1 MTATPADQP
10 HPAAPAVA
18 PQDRFGNLIERQ
30 DDADFPYDN
39 GHPVTLTVAQWIVL
53 WVAAAIGFLALVTI
67 PQPNNFAALI
77 PRIVFVAIPLAAL
90 FVVARQYWTAIFRPV
105 KGADVLLMVAF
116 AVLNLII
123 TTLLGLLVTVIF
135 GTNTNAAIGDV
146 GKGGALDTIAFYV
159 GTGIQLVGEEVF
171 TFLPFLALL
180 YFFFAKG
187 KLSRKTAIILAWLL
201 TAVWFGAAHLPTYG
215 WNFAQAFI
223 VIGGARLVLSLAFI
237 RTKNLWVS
245 VGAHIL
251 NDWTLFTIALIGN
264 LVAR

>member
-1 MTATPADQP
+1 MTATPAAQP
-10 HPAAPAVA
+10 YADAPAVA
-18 PQDRFGNLIERQ
+18 PQDRFGKLIERQ
-30 DDADFPYDN
+30 DDADFPYYN
-39 GHPVTLTVAQWIVL
+39 GRPVTLTVAQWVAI
-53 WVAAAIGFLALVTI
+53 WVACAVGFLALVLI
-67 PQPNNFAALI
+67 PQPNNFVALI
-77 PRIVFVAIPLAAL
+77 PRILFVAIPLATL

-116 AVLNLII
+116 AVLNLAV
-123 TTLLGLLVTVIF
+123 TSLLGLLVNAIF
-135 GTNTNAAIGDV
+135 GTNANSAIDDV
-146 GKGGALDTIAFYV
+146 GKSGTLDVIAFYV

-171 TFLPFLALL
+171 TILPFLALL

-187 KLSRKTAIILAWLL
+187 KLPRKTAIILAWLL
-201 TAVWFGAAHLPTYG
+201 TAVWFGAAHLPTYN

-251 NDWTLFTIALIGN
+251 NDWTLFTITLIGS